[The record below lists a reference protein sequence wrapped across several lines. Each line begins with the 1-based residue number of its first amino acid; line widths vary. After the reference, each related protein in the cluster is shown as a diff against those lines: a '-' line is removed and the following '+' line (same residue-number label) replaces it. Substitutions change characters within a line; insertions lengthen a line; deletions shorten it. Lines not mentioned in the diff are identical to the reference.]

1 MRILSHRGLWTRPEE
16 KNTAVAFERSFA
28 GGFGTETDLRDY
40 CGRLV
45 VSHDPADDRA
55 LGAEEFLRIYKQ
67 AAGSL
72 PLALNIKAD
81 GLRGLLRPL
90 LEQSQVSDYFC
101 FDMSVPE
108 TVAYRRE
115 GLRFFT
121 RESEFERSPALYE
134 SAAGVW
140 LDQLT
145 VNWITPGD
153 IARHLDCGKQVAL
166 VSPELHSRPHL
177 PFWQTLRDAGMG
189 RAEGLLL
196 CTDHPDSARQFF
208 ND

>member
-28 GGFGTETDLRDY
+28 GGFGTETDLRDH

-45 VSHDPADDRA
+45 VSHDPADERA
-55 LGAEEFLRIYKQ
+55 LGALDFLRVYK
-67 AAGSL
+67 ASGGSL

-90 LEQSQVSDYFC
+90 LEQFQVSDYFC

-108 TVAYRRE
+108 TFAYQRE

-121 RESEFERSPALYE
+121 RESEFERSPSLYE

-140 LDQLT
+140 MDQLT
-145 VNWITPGD
+145 AEWITPAD
-153 IARHLDCGKQVAL
+153 IERHLGAGKQVAL
-166 VSPELHSRPHL
+166 VSPDLHSRPHL
-177 PFWQTLRDAGMG
+177 PFWQTLRGAGMG
-189 RAEGLLL
+189 RAESLML
-196 CTDHPDSARQFF
+196 CTDHPDAAQQFF
-208 ND
+208 HE

>member
-28 GGFGTETDLRDY
+28 GGFGTETDLRDH

-55 LGAEEFLRIYKQ
+55 LGAEEFLRIHRQ
-67 AAGSL
+67 SDGSL

-81 GLRGLLRPL
+81 GLRSLVRPL
-90 LEQSQVSDYFC
+90 LEQNQVSDYFC

-140 LDQLT
+140 MDQLT
-145 VNWITPGD
+145 SDWITPAD
-153 IARHLDCGKQVAL
+153 IARHLEGGKQVAL
-166 VSPELHSRPHL
+166 VSPELHSRPHR

-196 CTDHPDSARQFF
+196 CTDHPDSARTFF

>member
-1 MRILSHRGLWTRPEE
+1 MRIISHRGLWTRPDE
-16 KNTAVAFERSFA
+16 KNTAVAFERSFV
-28 GGFGTETDLRDY
+28 GGFGTETDLRDH

-45 VSHDPADDRA
+45 VSHDPADDKA
-55 LGAEEFLRIYKQ
+55 PSAEEFFRIYTESGG
-67 AAGSL
+67 AL

-90 LEQSQVSDYFC
+90 LEQHRISDYFC

-108 TVAYRRE
+108 TFAYRRE

-121 RESEFERSPALYE
+121 RESEYERSPALYE

-145 VNWITPGD
+145 GDWITPAD
-153 IARHLDCGKQVAL
+153 ITRHLSGGKEVAL
-166 VSPELHSRPHL
+166 VSPELHARPHL
-177 PFWQTLRDAGMG
+177 PFWLTLRGAGMS
-189 RAEGLLL
+189 RAAGLLL
-196 CTDHPDSARQFF
+196 CTDFPDAARQFF
-208 ND
+208 DD